1 MPQKYHGQL
10 LASST
15 SSGSL
20 LWVLWLSLGPVL
32 ISWIS
37 SVLVLRQKSASV
49 INKMTPRGESG
60 TMMTLN
66 LSIKE
71 ESKRLPRYTT
81 LLMDCLAMTTVAA
94 MATAVAAAGT
104 EAVRENG
111 YRVVEWV
118 VIGGSQMGHPR

>member
-1 MPQKYHGQL
+1 MGFVAFFGACTYIVDL
-10 LASST
+10 IRS
-15 SSGSL
+15 
-20 LWVLWLSLGPVL
+20 PVTA
-32 ISWIS
+32 
-37 SVLVLRQKSASV
+37 KSASV